1 MPCAWHSVRAWPA
14 VAANDSMHVLGADR
28 DGCAPAPIESSP
40 QTEMHFAPAPRGLLL
55 QQRTAA
61 RVASPSRH
69 PSRLELNAGRAAR
82 ARGHPRAVLC
92 HCVRAERVSGSIR
105 ASPCR
110 VCTAHVEQLRQ
121 EVRGVKSVM
130 DSLLLS
136 YLNAQPEPHLLPHA
150 PSLPISSCISSASAS
165 SSAEPP
171 PIATWRAR
179 SSSSVLAPS
188 AAACRRSPPCL
199 NGQRR

>member
-28 DGCAPAPIESSP
+28 HGCAPAPIESSP

-69 PSRLELNAGRAAR
+69 PSRLELNAGSAAR

-130 DSLLLS
+130 DCFS
-136 YLNAQPEPHLLPHA
+136 YL
-150 PSLPISSCISSASAS
+150 ISTLSPNPTYYHTHPRSRSPAASPA
-165 SSAEPP
+165 PP
-171 PIATWRAR
+171 PPRPPSRHPSQPGERGRAAPCWRRAR
-179 SSSSVLAPS
+179 RP
-188 AAACRRSPPCL
+188 AAAARRA
-199 NGQRR
+199 